1 MSVTLRKR
9 EVTTWSDDR
18 LRRLFERYR
27 SRYWPRSGRLLK
39 FTIINSK
46 LDGPWGLCDYD
57 RLTLFVDI
65 ACHPADR
72 EVRETVL
79 HEMIH
84 AAVGKGGHGA
94 AFWTQLEYLLS
105 EKAPIRVDFPELGE
119 QGPHLCVIPRRFR
132 RCRRLFEPIY
142 RRQQRKFD
150 KETAGIK
157 EFTYTTG
164 QLEIEVYD
172 AAVEGILWRVIW
184 THHARIWG
192 WIDLDGRLLPWARNW
207 HTAARKGYLR
217 GRRFLL
223 ENERVRTYF
232 QSLPD
237 ENLGRAHDTVAEVPA
252 NADSDG
258 ARAGRLGAH

>member
-1 MSVTLRKR
+1 MERISVTLRKR

-18 LRRLFERYR
+18 LRRLFERYH
-27 SRYWPRSGRLLK
+27 SRYWPRSRRLLK

-119 QGPHLCVIPRRFR
+119 QGQHSCVIPPRFR
-132 RCRRLFEPIY
+132 RCRGLFEPIY
-142 RRQQRKFD
+142 RRQQRKVD

-157 EFTYTTG
+157 QFTYTTG

-172 AAVEGILWRVIW
+172 AAVAGVRWRAVW
-184 THHARIWG
+184 THYERMFG

-258 ARAGRLGAH
+258 HALDD